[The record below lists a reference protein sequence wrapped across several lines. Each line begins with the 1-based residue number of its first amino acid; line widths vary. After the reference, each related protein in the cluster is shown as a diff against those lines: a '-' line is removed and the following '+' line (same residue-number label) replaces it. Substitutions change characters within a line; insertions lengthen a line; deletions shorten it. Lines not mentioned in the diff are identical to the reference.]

1 MPAEQPPSFTGNV
14 AAWAAQLVGYL
25 TRRSNAAVSLPHM
38 VGGEKAT
45 TDGVLMWNPVTGK
58 AVVSSGGAWVA
69 LH

>member
-1 MPAEQPPSFTGNV
+1 MSAEQPPSFTGNV
-14 AAWAAQLVGYL
+14 AAWATQLVGYL
-25 TRRSNAAVSLPHM
+25 TRRSNAAVTLPHM

-45 TDGVLMWNPVTGK
+45 VDGMLMWDPSAGK